1 MAVIEERRSKK
12 GVSYRVKI
20 RLKGHKPQ
28 EATFE
33 RKTDAKNWA
42 KSTESA
48 IREGRYFKCAEA
60 KKRTLAEL
68 IDKYIETVLPHK
80 SESMRSA
87 QTNQLAW
94 WKNNAGY
101 YVLADFTPQV
111 IASLRDELSKGSTNR
126 GERRTNAT
134 INRYLAALSHAL
146 SVASD
151 EWGWIETNPL
161 LKVKR
166 QPESQGRVR
175 CLDDGERIRL
185 LEACKQSTNKQLY
198 VIVVLALST
207 GMRKGEIL
215 NLRRRDVFLNEGFV
229 ILD

>member
-42 KSTESA
+42 SSTEAA

-80 SESMRSA
+80 SESMRAA
-87 QTNQLAW
+87 QANQLTW
-94 WKNNAGY
+94 WRDKAGY
-101 YVLADFTPQV
+101 YLLADFTPQV
-111 IASLRDELSKGSTNR
+111 VAPLRDELSKGTTNR

-134 INRYLAALSHAL
+134 INRYLAALSHA
-146 SVASD
+146 
-151 EWGWIETNPL
+151 
-161 LKVKR
+161 
-166 QPESQGRVR
+166 
-175 CLDDGERIRL
+175 
-185 LEACKQSTNKQLY
+185 
-198 VIVVLALST
+198 
-207 GMRKGEIL
+207 
-215 NLRRRDVFLNEGFV
+215 
-229 ILD
+229 